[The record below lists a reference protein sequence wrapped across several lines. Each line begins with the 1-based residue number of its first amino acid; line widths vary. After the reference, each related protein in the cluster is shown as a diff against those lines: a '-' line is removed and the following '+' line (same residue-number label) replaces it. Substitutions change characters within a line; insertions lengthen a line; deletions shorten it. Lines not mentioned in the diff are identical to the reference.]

1 MNSAVVWFTLVVLF
15 GAFSYCLA
23 SVFQSRAENWV
34 RRWEQERPVTSHSDD
49 NIRRLLKHT
58 ETSLS
63 STQCG
68 YQACDNRWTFHDW
81 FFRSYRK
88 TSAVAEMGG
97 NRTLRTQ
104 DTSAPAL
111 RHWCRSV
118 RTVRH
123 QGTSAPRHFGTSERT
138 FRH

>member
-104 DTSAPAL
+104 DTSAP
-111 RHWCRSV
+111 
-118 RTVRH
+118 
-123 QGTSAPRHFGTSERT
+123 RHFGTSERT